1 MKKTIALILVAF
13 LPLLVGCGLSEKK
26 VTETPDST
34 HIVLTDGTYTVD
46 TDASM
51 LYWEAYK
58 PIGGHMGGIFL
69 KSGELVI
76 QNGQPHS
83 GSFVMDMTSITNTDI
98 ENESTR
104 VSLVNHLKSDDFFG
118 TADYP
123 TARFDITKVM
133 SYEGEED
140 YDFIIEGD
148 LSLKDITDS
157 ITMYARVD
165 NDGDRLTGY
174 VKAEVDRTKYNI
186 TIRSGSFFE
195 ELGDKL
201 VKDNFDLEMDLV
213 ANRVQEG
220 L

>member
-1 MKKTIALILVAF
+1 
-13 LPLLVGCGLSEKK
+13 
-26 VTETPDST
+26 
-34 HIVLTDGTYTVD
+34 
-46 TDASM
+46 
-51 LYWEAYK
+51 
-58 PIGGHMGGIFL
+58 
-69 KSGELVI
+69 
-76 QNGQPHS
+76 
-83 GSFVMDMTSITNTDI
+83 MDMTSITNTDI